1 MQADQK
7 DLTGTPVPPKESES
21 QKRVHLKD
29 RGFCPPEPVPDLDFQ
44 ILRLQEAQQGFDT
57 GNLPLQ
63 DLFMKILPQFKFKF

>member
-1 MQADQK
+1 MEK
-7 DLTGTPVPPKESES
+7 DFVS
-21 QKRVHLKD
+21 
-29 RGFCPPEPVPDLDFQ
+29 PEPVPDLHFQ